1 MIFKHRPKLG
11 DIIYSLPFIKANGG
25 GTLYLDPDSPHFPNQ
40 RELWIER
47 FNWLMPLINAQD
59 YIEEVKIWDGEPF
72 DVDLDDYM
80 NTTHLTKGD
89 KVNIV
94 DNHFIGQGQSPIKY
108 EKWLSVKDRFS
119 KITDA
124 MEVVANSSN
133 HQDLSVDY
141 SMVISGNETFV
152 GTTHEWKAFVN
163 RGGKRLRSPLCK
175 DALELADIIAKANV
189 FIGNQSLPLAIA
201 LGLGKKCYV
210 EESPLYPNCIMGD
223 YTKL

>member
-94 DNHFIGQGQSPIKY
+94 DNHFIGQGEEPLSY
-108 EKWLSVKDRFS
+108 AKWLITCYS
-119 KITDA
+119 KRSGIII
-124 MEVVANSSN
+124 ANSDN
-133 HQDLSVDY
+133 HHDETINYNRLL
-141 SMVISGNETFV
+141 SGNEIFL
-152 GTTHEWKAFVN
+152 GTQKEASEFYY
-163 RGGKRLRSPLCK
+163 RSNKILISHT
-175 DALELADIIAKANV
+175 ASNAYNLARIINSADV